1 MTTPWWPLVALAV
14 AQLVDAA
21 LCRRPVAFV
30 ADCLRDVGFPERW
43 WPVLT
48 PLKIAAAAG
57 LLVGIWVPWLAVT
70 TTVTL
75 VAYFV
80 VAITMHVRAR
90 DLGRNLF
97 LNATGMLLLCL
108 AELAFLLTR
117 PAGG

>member
-1 MTTPWWPLVALAV
+1 MTTPWWPLVALAAV
-14 AQLVDAA
+14 QLVDAA

-30 ADCLRDVGFPERW
+30 ADCLRDVGLPARF

-48 PLKIAAAAG
+48 PLKLAAAAG
-57 LLVGIWVPWLAVT
+57 LLVGVWVPWLAVLT
-70 TTVTL
+70 TGAL

-80 VAITMHVRAR
+80 VAITMHVRAH

-117 PAGG
+117 STAG

>member
-1 MTTPWWPLVALAV
+1 MALAV
-14 AQLVDAA
+14 VQLVDAA

-30 ADCLRDVGFPERW
+30 ADCLRDVGFPERY

-48 PLKIAAAAG
+48 PLKIAAAGG

-70 TTVTL
+70 TTVAL

-80 VAITMHVRAR
+80 VAIAMHLRAR

-108 AELAFLLTR
+108 AELAFLLAR
-117 PAGG
+117 LGG